1 MTNERQQVLE
11 VLGELSTLH
20 PDMRMG
26 QWMLM
31 FAELARGQGPEAI
44 YDVEDEELILVMRA
58 FLETRK
64 ANALAAAETV
74 ACTTPT

>member
-1 MTNERQQVLE
+1 MTNERSRVLDI
-11 VLGELSTLH
+11 LGELSTLH

-26 QWMLM
+26 QWLLM

-44 YDVEDEELILVMRA
+44 YDVEDEELLPVMRA

-64 ANALAAAETV
+64 ANALAAA
-74 ACTTPT
+74 CTTPT